1 MVRANNVADVALLR
15 FVATTTRS
23 NHEYSANGDGM
34 DCCSMA
40 LSLFLFVLERNTTVI
55 AAHTLSF
62 IFTYYVLGLRYEDI
76 LSRDEPEVN
85 EALELAHPDVV
96 EGRYRRLKRASDLA
110 FKQKILYDYAPDIQL
125 DPFKEEITSDV
136 QKILSRDIEYDLL
149 NNHKK
154 G

>member
-1 MVRANNVADVALLR
+1 MGRASAPPMLLCFVLGLPRLDRITTIAKWLSTMACLSLSLCFPWHAL
-15 FVATTTRS
+15 TRS
-23 NHEYSANGDGM
+23 
-34 DCCSMA
+34 
-40 LSLFLFVLERNTTVI
+40 
-55 AAHTLSF
+55 LSF
-62 IFTYYVLGLRYEDI
+62 HLYILSGLRYEDI

-110 FKQKILYDYAPDIQL
+110 FKQKNLHDYAPDILL